1 MIYSD
6 RLGYLK
12 FVLCSQIALPAT
24 FCIEVDKLDNWGVF
38 KCFSFVVSFNLART
52 VFTLF
57 SSCCFNFFA
66 RARLGPIRWGGA
78 DLSRGSVY

>member
-57 SSCCFNFFA
+57 SSCCFNF
-66 RARLGPIRWGGA
+66 LLVLDWGPLDGA
-78 DLSRGSVY
+78 GRI